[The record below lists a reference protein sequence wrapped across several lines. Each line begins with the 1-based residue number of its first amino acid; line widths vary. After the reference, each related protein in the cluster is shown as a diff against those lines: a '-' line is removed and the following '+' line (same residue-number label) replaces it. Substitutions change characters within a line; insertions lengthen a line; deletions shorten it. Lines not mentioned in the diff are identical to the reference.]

1 MSAKIEEQLT
11 EEQRIAQ
18 ERDAYQLRMKAIFKK
33 NYASPVPKAGPR
45 LISFNRNEHFTF
57 GTGDPMRDYTRRA
70 DKEKLNP
77 VNVFFGQAKLFF
89 SELAFLNLYYDVDQH
104 KSAYFVYVG
113 GALGTHINPLAFMF
127 PKLTFVLYDDRPYHD
142 KVLDSKIEGN
152 PPNIQLKSKLFGD
165 DDVKEWR
172 QRQERG
178 KHVFLV
184 VDIRNTAYTKIAAP
198 RRDQA
203 AFMKNEQLVIDDHLL
218 QQQWVETIKPTK
230 SLLKF
235 RLPYNEQFVPNEFK
249 QFNYLDGI
257 VFRQQFASPSSSETR
272 LVPSDPDADGIYP
285 KRNWDIAIYEKMLS
299 SHNRELRETAKFIN
313 PLANLDPK
321 IGIGE
326 PIAEKIG
333 LLNDYDSTA
342 ATIIIL
348 DYMTKFGIQPAYPA
362 FYALA
367 KQLFISIG
375 NSIVNHY
382 NLRGR
387 RAGGFFIDED
397 GKESGEREGEGE
409 GEEEKEEEE

>member
-1 MSAKIEEQLT
+1 MAANIEEQLT

-18 ERDAYQLRMKAIFKK
+18 ERIAHQLRMQAIFKK
-33 NYASPVPKAGPR
+33 NYASPLPKAGTR
-45 LISFNRNEHFTF
+45 LIPFNRDEHFTF

-104 KSAYFVYVG
+104 KDAYFVYVG

-127 PKLTFVLYDDRPYHD
+127 PQLTFVLYDDRPYHD
-142 KVLDSKIEGN
+142 KVLNSELEGN
-152 PPNIQLKSKLFGD
+152 PPNIQLENKLFD
-165 DDVKEWR
+165 DEDVKKWR
-172 QRQERG
+172 RLQRKG
-178 KHVFLV
+178 NHVFLV
-184 VDIRNTAYTKIAAP
+184 VDIRNTAYTKIGAP
-198 RRDQA
+198 ARHQK
-203 AFMKNEQLVIDDHLL
+203 AFLDNEKLVIDDHLL
-218 QQQWVETIKPTK
+218 QQKWVEAIKPTK

-235 RLPYNEQFVPNEFK
+235 RLPYNERFVPDEFK

-272 LVPSDPDADGIYP
+272 LVPSDPNADGIYP
-285 KRNWDIAIYEKMLS
+285 KRNWDIVIYEKMLS
-299 SHNRELRETAKFIN
+299 SHNRELRETARFIN
-313 PLANLDPK
+313 PLSNLDSD
-321 IGIGE
+321 IGISE

-342 ATIIIL
+342 ATVIIL
-348 DYMTKFGIQPAYPA
+348 DYMTKFDIQPSYLA

-375 NSIVNHY
+375 NSTVNRY

-409 GEEEKEEEE
+409 EEEKEEEE